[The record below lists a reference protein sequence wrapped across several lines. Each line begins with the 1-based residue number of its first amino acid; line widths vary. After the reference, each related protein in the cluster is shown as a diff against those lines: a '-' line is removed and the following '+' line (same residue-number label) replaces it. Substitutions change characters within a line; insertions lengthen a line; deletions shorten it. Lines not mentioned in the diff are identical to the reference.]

1 MTQFAGKTPIHP
13 FPCPACVA
21 WPSCDV
27 DDHQFGGVLDMVAML
42 VQKEWPIHLCDTHRP
57 YAAEII
63 ALARAAAFLPVVP

>member
-27 DDHQFGGVLDMVAML
+27 DDHHITWRFGHIRDVYTE
-42 VQKEWPIHLCDTHRP
+42 EWPIHLCDTHRP